1 MGRRV
6 RALLAVVATG
16 QALLA
21 VLFVLQVPWAT
32 AIWPFAGTGEMS
44 YIFVASIFL
53 AAAAAV
59 GWCLLLGSD
68 RALAGIALDYI
79 VITAPLGVLS
89 LAAALDEGSLPA
101 MVFGLLCLSTLAF
114 GVWMLRWAL
123 SRPWLSASPTPAPVV
138 VAFGVFVVVLV
149 IVGGLLILGTPGV
162 LPWAITPQS
171 SVLYGCMFLGAAAY
185 FGYGLV
191 DRRWENAGGQLA
203 GFLAYDIVLLVPFV
217 VRIVSGTPSYYGT
230 SSEPLRVNLLLYTAV
245 VLFSGLLSTYYLFIH
260 GPTRMRLP
268 RPGSRR
274 VENANDGSGVAT
286 AGDVGGT

>member
-59 GWCLLLGSD
+59 GWCLLVGSE

-89 LAAALDEGSLPA
+89 LAAALDEGSLQA

-123 SRPWLSASPTPAPVV
+123 SRPWLSASPTPVPVV
-138 VAFGVFVVVLV
+138 VAFVVFVVVLV
-149 IVGGLLILGTPGV
+149 IVGVLLILGTPDV
-162 LPWAITPQS
+162 LPWSITPQL

-203 GFLAYDIVLLVPFV
+203 GFLAYDIVLLVPFI
-217 VRIVSGTPSYYGT
+217 VRIVSGTPSYYGS
-230 SSEPLRVNLLLYTAV
+230 SSEPLRLNLLLYTAV
-245 VLFSGLLSTYYLFIH
+245 VLLSGVLAAYYLFVH
-260 GPTRMRLP
+260 GPTRMRLR
-268 RPGSRR
+268 RPGSWR
-274 VENANDGSGVAT
+274 VQATSDGQDAAVMSDDGS
-286 AGDVGGT
+286 

>member
-1 MGRRV
+1 MRG
-6 RALLAVVATG
+6 LLAVVATG

-21 VLFVLQVPWAT
+21 ILFVLQVPWAT

-59 GWCLLLGSD
+59 GWCLLVGSD

-89 LAAALDEGSLPA
+89 LAAALDEGSLQA

-123 SRPWLSASPTPAPVV
+123 SRPWLSASPTPVPVV
-138 VAFGVFVVVLV
+138 VAFVVFVVVLV
-149 IVGGLLILGTPGV
+149 IVGVLLILGTPGV
-162 LPWAITPQS
+162 LPWAITPQL

-203 GFLAYDIVLLVPFV
+203 GFLAYDIVLLVPFI
-217 VRIVSGTPSYYGT
+217 VRIVSGTPSYYGS
-230 SSEPLRVNLLLYTAV
+230 SSEPLRLNLLLYTAV
-245 VLFSGLLSTYYLFIH
+245 VLLSGVLAAYYLFVH
-260 GPTRMRLP
+260 GPTRMRLR
-268 RPGSRR
+268 RPGSWR
-274 VENANDGSGVAT
+274 VQATSDGQDAAVMSDDGS
-286 AGDVGGT
+286 